1 VASARAGK
9 EELMGPMEHPYIWW
23 GGMWLFPILLL
34 VAVVLVTYLIVR
46 QGNVG
51 RLRESSGGAGSE
63 IRGSAMEILKRRYA
77 QGEINREEFV
87 EMKKDLAD

>member
-1 VASARAGK
+1 
-9 EELMGPMEHPYIWW
+9 MGPMEHPYFWW
-23 GGMWLFPILLL
+23 GGMWLFPILIL

-51 RLRESSGGAGSE
+51 RRTDSSGGAGQE
-63 IRGSAMEILKRRYA
+63 TQGSAMEILKRRYA
-77 QGEINREEFV
+77 KGEINKEEFM

>member
-1 VASARAGK
+1 
-9 EELMGPMEHPYIWW
+9 MGPMEHPHFWW

-34 VAVVLVTYLIVR
+34 AAVVWVTYLIVR

-51 RLRESSGGAGSE
+51 QPRGSPRAGGAETRESAT
-63 IRGSAMEILKRRYA
+63 EILKRRYA
-77 QGEINREEFV
+77 QGEISKEEFL